1 MKKYTVLTVNPG
13 STGTKVGLVRGDT
26 VIFDLNVENAP
37 GEFDGCKTFAEQAPL
52 REKKIYECLAQQGID
67 LSTIDAVSGRGVGL
81 QSCIGGTYRLNDLA
95 LRHALNNEF
104 NIPHPAVNGI
114 ILARSIAD
122 KLGKP
127 AFTVNPFSLDE
138 LKDVARMTGLKG
150 VYREPVGHPLN
161 MKEVAIRHSKA
172 QGKKYGDCN
181 YVVMHLGGGCS
192 IAAHEKGRIIDQT
205 RVGSG
210 EGPISPNR
218 TGNFCLYDV
227 RALLRQG
234 MTFEDIVKRC
244 NHRGGLMDLT
254 GTDDLRVIRRDIIPA
269 GGKAAQMAQMAVDAM
284 EYSMVKWA
292 AQMAAAMRGKVDAI
306 LVTGGL
312 AYDKE
317 LTAALTADLD
327 WIAPLYFYPGSFE
340 TEALASGAI
349 RVLSGEEEALEYTGQ
364 PVWDGFDFA
373 E

>member
-1 MKKYTVLTVNPG
+1 MKEYTVLTVNPG

-37 GEFDGCKTFAEQAPL
+37 GEFASCKTFAEQAPL
-52 REKKIYECLAQQGID
+52 REKKIYECLAQQGVD

-95 LRHALNNEF
+95 LRHAVDNEF

-150 VYREPVGHPLN
+150 R
-161 MKEVAIRHSKA
+161 
-172 QGKKYGDCN
+172 
-181 YVVMHLGGGCS
+181 
-192 IAAHEKGRIIDQT
+192 
-205 RVGSG
+205 
-210 EGPISPNR
+210 
-218 TGNFCLYDV
+218 
-227 RALLRQG
+227 
-234 MTFEDIVKRC
+234 
-244 NHRGGLMDLT
+244 
-254 GTDDLRVIRRDIIPA
+254 
-269 GGKAAQMAQMAVDAM
+269 VDA
-284 EYSMVKWA
+284 V
-292 AQMAAAMRGKVDAI
+292 

-317 LTAALTADLD
+317 LTEALSADLS

-340 TEALASGAI
+340 TEALASSAI
-349 RVLSGEEEALEYTGQ
+349 RVLSGEEEALEYTGE